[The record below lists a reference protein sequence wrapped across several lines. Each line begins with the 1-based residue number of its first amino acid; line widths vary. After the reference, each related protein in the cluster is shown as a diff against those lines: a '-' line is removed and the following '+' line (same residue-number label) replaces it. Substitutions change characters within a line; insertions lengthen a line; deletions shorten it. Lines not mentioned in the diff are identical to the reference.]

1 MAFSIGGMISGLD
14 TATMINQLMQLEA
27 RPQSLLKNKV
37 SSTQTLVSALQAL
50 NTRIADLGKIA
61 AETGKAKAL
70 DIYSGNEQLGQ
81 SLGDYRRGRFRGRR
95 STLKSS
101 NLPRHRFLF
110 PRCSATGLNQRPS

>member
-50 NTRIADLGKIA
+50 NTRIADLGKVA
-61 AETGKAKAL
+61 AY
-70 DIYSGNEQLGQ
+70 DQQ
-81 SLGDYRRGRFRGRR
+81 VGR
-95 STLKSS
+95 L
-101 NLPRHRFLF
+101 
-110 PRCSATGLNQRPS
+110 